1 MIPEITDSVGGI
13 FLYARI
19 CNKGDWNEYERL
31 KALVANLNLSP
42 VYYAR
47 ATRTIANLLEL

>member
-19 CNKGDWNEYERL
+19 CKKHDWKEYERL
-31 KALVANLNLSP
+31 KALLAKLNLAP
-42 VYYAR
+42 VYYSR
-47 ATRTIANLLEL
+47 ATRTIAKLLEL